1 MYRAML
7 AAVILAASAHAQEK
21 DAAPKVTLKLEQAT
35 IPDAAAQIAAQAGV
49 DVLVVGDIKD
59 EVSLDLKDVEV
70 EAAVESVAE
79 ACQGS
84 WLRLYA
90 IQTEKTAGQK
100 ETAEQLLERL
110 QAAWRAWFL
119 RRTEE
124 ELDAF
129 GRRAREAAAAEQQ
142 QQQGQPQ
149 QPAPAGGDT
158 IMWDPLDMVRGPF
171 HLEQITLQLQ
181 GAPAQDAVDKFMLE
195 SGYPVLLEQGLEGA
209 VTLDVKAEKLSRI
222 LDAVAEQ
229 LAARWRMSYLIA
241 QPHEMTADEMQQR
254 LTQGLGQLAGWFF
267 GLPPDQRQRI
277 MDQTVQRLQNI
288 PPEARDR
295 IKQSAWAPR
304 IMQTVMLSVTQLTPD
319 QRREVSPLLR
329 GLAGLLGQ

>member
-7 AAVILAASAHAQEK
+7 AAVIVAASAHAQEK
-21 DAAPKVTLKLEQAT
+21 DHAPKVTLKLEKAT
-35 IPDAAAQIAAQAGV
+35 ISEAAAQISTQAGV

-59 EVSLDLKDVEV
+59 EITLDLKDADV
-70 EAAVESVAE
+70 EAAVSSVAE

-84 WLRLYA
+84 WLRTYA
-90 IQTEKTAGQK
+90 IETGKAAGQK
-100 ETAEQLLERL
+100 EGAEQVLERL
-110 QAAWRAWFL
+110 RMTWRTWFL

-129 GRRAREAAAAEQQ
+129 GERAREAAAAEQQ

-149 QPAPAGGDT
+149 RPAPTAGDT
-158 IMWDPLDMVRGPF
+158 IMWDPLEAVKGPF

-181 GAPAQDAVDKFMLE
+181 GAPVQDAIDKFMLE

-209 VTLDVKAEKLSRI
+209 ITLDVKAEKLSRI

-229 LAARWRMSYLIA
+229 LAVHWRMLYLIG

-254 LTQGLGQLAGWFF
+254 LTQGLEQLAGWFF
-267 GLPPDQRQRI
+267 GLPPDQRQTI
-277 MDQTVQRLQNI
+277 MQQAVQRLQSI
-288 PPEARDR
+288 PAEDRDR
-295 IKQSAWAPR
+295 MRQSPWAPR
-304 IMQTVMLSVTQLTPD
+304 IMQTLMLSVTQLTPD
-319 QRREVSPLLR
+319 QRREVSPLLK